1 MNWTIKINE
10 TDNELAKRLLWYLKS
25 LAQTK
30 EYDFL
35 QIEAEDQEL
44 ITEDMKNVL
53 DQRYEHFKMHHQD
66 YPDWEEVKQK
76 YSAK

>member
-10 TDNELAKRLLWYLKS
+10 TDSELAKRLLWYLKS

-35 QIEAEDQEL
+35 KIEEGAEEL
-44 ITEDMKNVL
+44 TEEMKNAL
-53 DQRYEHFKMHHQD
+53 DQRYEHFTLHHQD
-66 YPDWEEVKQK
+66 YPDWEDVKQK